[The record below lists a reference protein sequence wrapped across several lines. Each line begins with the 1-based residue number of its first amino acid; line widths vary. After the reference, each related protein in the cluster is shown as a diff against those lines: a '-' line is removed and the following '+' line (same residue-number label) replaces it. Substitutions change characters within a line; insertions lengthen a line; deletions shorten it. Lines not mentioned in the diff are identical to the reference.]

1 MGQKIKKVEAKKLV
15 KSNKSISRFF
25 FDQIPFFAISKMAKN
40 QFLYWKKFKTA
51 KNAISRNIFIWFHK
65 FYYVFSLPKMKILWS
80 RSCCCWNNGKYM
92 WIKAEHNF
100 KKIDAMGEMWRL
112 SPPDGDWC
120 FLDRRSPGHKISAK
134 NQYHLNRVSRLEAP
148 TKESTGDRDLILSKY
163 TYLYYIQ
170 QNILLRFN
178 ARALSERRIDA
189 PETVGVECVTYE
201 SCGFKIWWRSQRERE
216 RCFSSYKAW
225 LKY

>member
-1 MGQKIKKVEAKKLV
+1 ME
-15 KSNKSISRFF
+15 
-25 FDQIPFFAISKMAKN
+25 
-40 QFLYWKKFKTA
+40 
-51 KNAISRNIFIWFHK
+51 
-65 FYYVFSLPKMKILWS
+65 
-80 RSCCCWNNGKYM
+80 
-92 WIKAEHNF
+92 
-100 KKIDAMGEMWRL
+100 EMWRL

-201 SCGFKIWWRSQRERE
+201 SCGFKIWH
-216 RCFSSYKAW
+216 RCYAFSSHKAW
-225 LKY
+225 PNVRYMKIIILLGHDAMGHFKYLYFLNGK